1 MTIKHTRPLF
11 KLSLLSLAVAANL
24 VQAQDASTDKQEV
37 EEVMVTGYRATLQNA
52 MDAKR
57 ESQGF
62 SDAVFA
68 DDIGKMPSQNLAESL
83 NRIPGVKIA
92 REVTGEGLQ
101 ISVRGL
107 GSSFTK
113 INLNGNNISV
123 ASDGALDS
131 GGRGREVDLGM
142 FPTELFSKLSV
153 SKSADAAQMEGGI
166 SGYVDMRTARAFDN
180 PGQHIKYSVK
190 GSYTEINEEMSPK
203 GSFIYSNTWDDRF
216 GVLVGVTTS
225 QVKSRVDGY
234 ETIGYT
240 DGCLVNTP
248 TSDNALSCQAGMVG
262 RNQFHW
268 NPVATPDYAATHP
281 GVAVGDTLDLLAT
294 SGATATELDH
304 GLMPYLGRASK
315 VEGDRNA
322 TTELVS
328 LEFRPD
334 EGMSFALDLMATQ
347 ATRDFNRIDSALWV
361 RRANNQSDGLIPENV
376 VVDENEVVR
385 EATLYNSQLWV
396 EARDYTED
404 VDFLSVMPSFSWQLN
419 DGFKL
424 DISASHTESEFR
436 RVMPTWLYTT
446 PKGVTEYSLGANGV
460 GNFSFSVPNSDFDLN
475 GATGWI
481 WGGGGSGPIRFN
493 IDARDTETNGLHA
506 DFALGEDADRNGI
519 KFGISYDDAARN
531 MQAYGNGDAQA
542 VTLAGAPDI
551 NDFLRPMETDFGHTM
566 DGAGIGYNGWA
577 QLDYAAIKSTYDYN
591 ALVKGATRGGD
602 AFGQTVGDI
611 DETYT
616 AAYLM
621 INSESQILNRDLRTN
636 LGLRFVNTEQYVA
649 SLNTSTQVVQST
661 SSEYQEWLPSF
672 SAVYD
677 LNDTVK
683 LRAAASR
690 SMTRPNP
697 ADMFPNAS
705 WSSSG
710 IDTARAGNPGL
721 DPYFSQNVDIGGE
734 WYFSDMGYVG
744 LTFFQKN
751 VNGFTYTDNQTV
763 KFEDLNATYGLD
775 TSSLSEAQQASLT
788 QCGGPSVCNVTVST
802 RLNVKGSTD
811 LLGSELTWVQ
821 PLDFIVD
828 GLGFDASATHI
839 EQNSSNRLAEV
850 TGLSDWAYNFTGFYE
865 NEDLS
870 VRVTYY
876 HQDMAKASG
885 FLDSNYDGDPLP
897 ARFRYA
903 LARSQVDLSASYN
916 LPFAVG
922 SDGEMVVTFD
932 AYNLT
937 NEPVGNWYGYEGV
950 AESYYN
956 PGVTYT
962 VGISGKF

>member
-1 MTIKHTRPLF
+1 MLKTHTLPLF
-11 KLSLLSLAVAANL
+11 KISLLSLAIAASM
-24 VQAQDASTDKQEV
+24 VQAQEAATSKPEL
-37 EEVMVTGYRATLQNA
+37 EEVTVTGYRATLQSA
-52 MDAKR
+52 MEAKR
-57 ESQGF
+57 DSQGF
-62 SDAVFA
+62 ADSVYA

-113 INLNGNNISV
+113 VNLNGNNISV
-123 ASDGALDS
+123 ASDGALDA

-153 SKSADAAQMEGGI
+153 SKSADAAQMEGGV
-166 SGYVDMRTARAFDN
+166 SGYVDMRTARAFDT
-180 PGQHIKYSVK
+180 PGEQIKFSLK
-190 GSYTEINEEMSPK
+190 GSYAEINEELSPK

-216 GVLVGVTTS
+216 GLLVGVTTS
-225 QVKSRVDGY
+225 QMKSRVDGY

-240 DGCLVNTP
+240 DGCLVNAP
-248 TSDNALSCQAGMVG
+248 TDANGLSCQTGMVG

-268 NPVATPDYAATHP
+268 NPVASADYAATHP

-294 SGATATELDH
+294 SGATATQLDH
-304 GLMPYLGRASK
+304 GLMPYLGRGAK

-328 LEFRPD
+328 FEFRPND
-334 EGMSFALDLMATQ
+334 DMGFVLDVMATQ
-347 ATRDFNRIDSALWV
+347 ATRDFNRIDNMLWV
-361 RRANNQSDGLIPENV
+361 RRANNKSDGLIPENV

-385 EATLYNSQLWV
+385 SATLYNSQFWV

-404 VDFLSVMPSFSWQLN
+404 VDFLSVMPSFSWQIA
-419 DGFKL
+419 DGVRM
-424 DISASHTESEFR
+424 DISASHTESDFR

-446 PKGVTEYSLGANGV
+446 PKGVTQYTLGSDNV
-460 GNFSFSVPNSDFDLN
+460 GNFSFSVPGSTFDLN
-475 GATGWI
+475 GTSGWN
-481 WGGGGSGPIRFN
+481 WGGGGSGPVRFN

-506 DFALGEDADRNGI
+506 DFALGEEADRNGI
-519 KFGISYDDAARN
+519 KFGLSYDDAARN
-531 MQAYGNGDAQA
+531 MQAYGNGNAQA

-551 NDFLRPMETDFGHTM
+551 NDFLKPMTTDFSHTM
-566 DGAGIGYNGWA
+566 DGAGIGYAGWA
-577 QLDYAAIKSTYDYN
+577 QLDYDAIKATYDYD

-621 INSESQILNRDLRTN
+621 VNSESQVLNRDLRTN

-649 SLNTSTQVVQST
+649 SLNTSTQIVQST
-661 SSEYQEWLPSF
+661 TTVYQEWLPSF

-677 LNDTVK
+677 LNDSIK

-721 DPYFSQNVDIGGE
+721 DPYFSENVDIGGE

-744 LTFFQKN
+744 LTLFQKN
-751 VNGFTYTDNQTV
+751 VSGFTYTDNQTV
-763 KFEDLNATYGLD
+763 KFADLNAIYGLD
-775 TSSLSEAQQASLT
+775 TSSLGEAQQTSLN

-802 RLNVKGSTD
+802 RLNVKGNTD
-811 LLGSELTWVQ
+811 LLGGEITWVQ
-821 PLDFIVD
+821 PLDFIVE
-828 GLGFDASATHI
+828 GLGFDTSATHI
-839 EQNSSNRLAEV
+839 EQNSSNPLAEV
-850 TGLSDWAYNFTGFYE
+850 TGLSDWAYNMTGFYE
-865 NEDLS
+865 NEALS
-870 VRVTYY
+870 IRMTYY

-885 FLDSNYDGDPLP
+885 FLDNNYDGDPLP

-903 LARSQVDLSASYN
+903 LARSQVDLSASYT
-916 LPFAVG
+916 LPYILGDDG
-922 SDGEMVVTFD
+922 SLVVTFD

-937 NEPVGNWYGYEGV
+937 NEPVGSWYGYEGV
-950 AESYYN
+950 PESYYN

-962 VGISGKF
+962 FGVSGKF